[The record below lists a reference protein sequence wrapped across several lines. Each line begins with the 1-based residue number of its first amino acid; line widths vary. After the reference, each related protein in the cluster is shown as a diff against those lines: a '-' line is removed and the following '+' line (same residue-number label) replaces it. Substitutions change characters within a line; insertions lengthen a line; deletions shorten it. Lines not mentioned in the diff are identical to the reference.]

1 MPLDD
6 VAVTPLDRTR
16 FRDVLS
22 PQGQAQFEHAIT
34 RGREL
39 LDGRT
44 LWNVNSTAHGG
55 GVAEMLRSLIG
66 YARGVGIDARWLI
79 IGGDPEFFRIT
90 KRLHNRLHGYAGD
103 GGPLGEAERAVYER
117 VAAEHA
123 DLLAQRV
130 RPATSFS
137 CTIRRPPAWSSR
149 WSRRACPSSGARTS
163 ASTWPNERAREAWR
177 FLIAY
182 VRARRRLRLLA
193 PRLHV
198 GGPRPRQG
206 HGHRPVD
213 RRLLAEEPRRCR
225 SRRVTAVLRAA
236 GLAADHHHHSRAIF
250 ERLDGTRGPRRA
262 RGAT

>member
-1 MPLDD
+1 VPLDD
-6 VAVTPLDRTR
+6 VAVTPLDPTR

-66 YARGVGIDARWLI
+66 YVRGVGIDARWI
-79 IGGDPEFFRIT
+79 TIGGDPEFFQVT

-103 GGPLGEAERAVYER
+103 GGPLGEAERAVFER

-130 RPATSFS
+130 GPRDVVILHDPQTAGMVMPLVDKGVPV
-137 CTIRRPPAWSSR
+137 I
-149 WSRRACPSSGARTS
+149 GAHIGLDV
-163 ASTWPNERAREAWR
+163 PNERAREAWR
-177 FLIAY
+177 FLIGYVEPADAY
-182 VRARRRLRLLA
+182 VFSRRSYTWEGLDESKVTVIARRST
-193 PRLHV
+193 PS
-198 GGPRPRQG
+198 
-206 HGHRPVD
+206 
-213 RRLLAEEPRRCR
+213 RRRTTRCR
-225 SRRVTAVLRAA
+225 SRR
-236 GLAADHHHHSRAIF
+236 
-250 ERLDGTRGPRRA
+250 
-262 RGAT
+262 